1 MYQRIKQRTNEPLAG
16 SQTSSV
22 PDGLGKW
29 GLERFMFSVD
39 PDDNAAKSQPEAYFP
54 REMGDAFINSY
65 FEIIHPQIPVLV
77 YSELLE
83 VWNSLLLPPT
93 QRGLAKGEELLFMVL
108 AIGARVSSVRGKQD
122 ASLSEGWAEHF
133 SRKVNGPMKLFENP
147 SLLSTHL
154 MLLKVS

>member
-39 PDDNAAKSQPEAYFP
+39 PDDNAAEFQPEAYFP

-77 YSELLE
+77 YSELIE
-83 VWNSLLLPPT
+83 VWNSLLFRQRREVWLKAKSSCLWYWQLARGFRVYEGNRMLPCP
-93 QRGLAKGEELLFMVL
+93 RGGRNISPEK
-108 AIGARVSSVRGKQD
+108 STVR
-122 ASLSEGWAEHF
+122 
-133 SRKVNGPMKLFENP
+133 
-147 SLLSTHL
+147 
-154 MLLKVS
+154 